1 MWTMDIIML
10 TRKLCR
16 IVAQV
21 LLGGG
26 AVWAGALFSPA
37 ALAALTGPVRIAF
50 IDPLSGPFANTGESA
65 LKHFRAAV
73 EREEVRRILQGSSR
87 VDGSSE
93 GNHRG
98 AGSRKGSS
106 AAARIEIV
114 PFDNKASAQEALVQL
129 RAAIDQGIRFVLQG
143 QSSAAALAL
152 IDAIDKHNL
161 RNPGREV
168 LFLNYAALD
177 PELTNAKCSFW
188 HFRFDAPVDMRMEA
202 LVEAIVRD
210 GAAKN
215 IYLIGQD
222 YSFGRSVAQHARA
235 MLARKLPQARIVGDD
250 LHPIG
255 TVRDFA
261 PYVAKIKAAGADTV
275 VTGNWGNDLALLVKA
290 AREQGFGGD
299 FYTFYAGSPGAVTA
313 IGKAGVGKL
322 KQVNEWHANVQVNGK
337 RVLETF
343 AAGFKQRYGED
354 FRYLR
359 FLTLTDMFA
368 AALARAGSAEPQ
380 QVAFALEGLRMAT
393 VTGEVEMR
401 AVDHQLIQALYVSI
415 LAVAGKP
422 GGKPGETQGDAL
434 EVAIDVENTGLGFKT
449 EARIE
454 GYATAQPTSC
464 AMTRPPRPVSV
475 PLRR

>member
-1 MWTMDIIML
+1 MSVVRI
-10 TRKLCR
+10 
-16 IVAQV
+16 IVAQ
-21 LLGGG
+21 
-26 AVWAGALFSPA
+26 
-37 ALAALTGPVRIAF
+37 ALACVAGVLVFAPAPSVAAPGTVRIAF

-65 LKHFRAAV
+65 LRHFRAAV
-73 EREEVRRILQGSSR
+73 ERDAVTRQL
-87 VDGSSE
+87 
-93 GNHRG
+93 
-98 AGSRKGSS
+98 KGG
-106 AAARIEIV
+106 RIEIV

-129 RAAIDQGIRFVLQG
+129 RSVIDQGIRFVLQG

-152 IDAIDKHNL
+152 IDAIDKHNA
-161 RNPGREV
+161 RNPGQEV

-215 IYLIGQD
+215 LYLIGQD
-222 YSFGRSVAQHARA
+222 YSFGRSVAQAARA
-235 MLARKLPQARIVGDD
+235 MLARKAPQARIVGDD

-255 TVRDFA
+255 VVKDFS
-261 PYVAKIKAAGADTV
+261 PYIAKVKAAGADAV

-290 AREQGFGGD
+290 AREQGFNGD

-337 RVLETF
+337 RLLEPF
-343 AAGFKQRYGED
+343 VSDFKRRYGED

-359 FLTLTDMFA
+359 FLTLAEMFA
-368 AALARAGSAEPQ
+368 SALARAGDASPQ
-380 QVAFALEGLRMAT
+380 RVAFALEGMRQLTPA
-393 VTGEVEMR
+393 GEVEMR
-401 AVDHQLIQALYVSI
+401 TLDHQLIQPLYVST
-415 LAVAGKP
+415 LAVSSRL
-422 GGKPGETQGDAL
+422 GGPV
-434 EVAIDVENTGLGFKT
+434 EVAADVENTGFGFRT
-449 EARIE
+449 DSRIE

-464 AMTRPPRPVSV
+464 SMVRPPKP
-475 PLRR
+475 

>member
-1 MWTMDIIML
+1 MF
-10 TRKLCR
+10 RY
-16 IVAQV
+16 IVTQ
-21 LLGGG
+21 LL
-26 AVWAGALFSPA
+26 A
-37 ALAALTGPVRIAF
+37 ALAGTQSAAKAIALAAMLTTALTTALTMLTAAPARAATSATVRIAY

-73 EREEVRRILQGSSR
+73 ERASVKALL
-87 VDGSSE
+87 
-93 GNHRG
+93 
-98 AGSRKGSS
+98 KGG
-106 AAARIEIV
+106 RIEIV

-152 IDAIDKHNL
+152 IDAIDKHNA
-161 RNPGREV
+161 RNPGKEV

-177 PELTNAKCSFW
+177 PDLTNAKCSFW

-210 GAAKN
+210 GTAKN

-235 MLARKLPQARIVGDD
+235 MLARKLPAARIVGDD

-261 PYVAKIKAAGADTV
+261 PYIAKIKAAGADAV

-290 AREQGFGGD
+290 AREQGFGGS
-299 FYTFYAGSPGAVTA
+299 FYTFYAGSPGTVTA
-313 IGKAGVGKL
+313 IGKAGVDKL

-337 RVLETF
+337 RLLEPF
-343 AAGFKQRYGED
+343 AHEFRQRYGEE

-359 FLTLTDMFA
+359 FLTLTDMVA
-368 AALARAGSAEPQ
+368 TALAQAGGSDPQ
-380 QVAFALEGLRMAT
+380 RTAFALEGMRVAT
-393 VTGEVEMR
+393 PAGEVSMR
-401 AVDHQLIQALYVSI
+401 ALDHQLIAPLYVST
-415 LAVAGKP
+415 LALTAKQ
-422 GGKPGETQGDAL
+422 GGAA
-434 EVAIDVENTGLGFKT
+434 EVALDTEQTGFGFKT
-449 EARIE
+449 DARIE

-464 AMTRPPRPVSV
+464 VMTRPARVV
-475 PLRR
+475 R

>member
-1 MWTMDIIML
+1 MIH
-10 TRKLCR
+10 C
-16 IVAQV
+16 IVTQ
-21 LLGGG
+21 LL
-26 AVWAGALFSPA
+26 A
-37 ALAALTGPVRIAF
+37 ALAALAGAQSAARFAASAAALAAALTLLAAAPVNAAAAETVRVAY

-73 EREEVRRILQGSSR
+73 A
-87 VDGSSE
+87 
-93 GNHRG
+93 RG
-98 AGSRKGSS
+98 AVTRTLKGG
-106 AAARIEIV
+106 RIEIV

-152 IDAIDKHNL
+152 IDAIDKHNA
-161 RNPGREV
+161 RNPGKEV

-177 PELTNAKCSFW
+177 PDLTNAKCSFW

-210 GAAKN
+210 GTAKN

-235 MLARKLPQARIVGDD
+235 MLARKLPAARIVGDD

-261 PYVAKIKAAGADTV
+261 PYIAKIKAAGADAV

-337 RVLETF
+337 RLIEPF
-343 AAGFKQRYGED
+343 AQEFKQRYGEE

-368 AALARAGSAEPQ
+368 AALVEAGSSDPQ
-380 QVAFALEGLRMAT
+380 RVAFALEGLRAAT
-393 VTGEVEMR
+393 PTGEVSMR
-401 AVDHQLIQALYVSI
+401 GLDHQLIQPLYVST
-415 LAVAGKP
+415 LALSAKQGGAAEVVAD
-422 GGKPGETQGDAL
+422 T
-434 EVAIDVENTGLGFKT
+434 ENSGFGFKT
-449 EARIE
+449 DARIE
-454 GYATAQPTSC
+454 GYATAQPTAC
-464 AMTRPPRPVSV
+464 VMTRPARAAAALTPGSSAT
-475 PLRR
+475 PLPAARSAR

>member
-1 MWTMDIIML
+1 MVQDGAPRCERRCHAGQVCAHINNRAMGDNARLMNVDQADFMF
-10 TRKLCR
+10 RC
-16 IVAQV
+16 IVTQ
-21 LLGGG
+21 LLAGL
-26 AVWAGALFSPA
+26 ALWAAAAAGVAAAPA
-37 ALAALTGPVRIAF
+37 TVRIAY

-73 EREEVRRILQGSSR
+73 ERDVVTRQL
-87 VDGSSE
+87 
-93 GNHRG
+93 
-98 AGSRKGSS
+98 KGG
-106 AAARIEIV
+106 RIEMV
-114 PFDNKASAQEALVQL
+114 SFDNKASAQEALVQL

-152 IDAIDKHNL
+152 IDAIDKHNA
-161 RNPGREV
+161 RNPGKEV

-177 PELTNAKCSFW
+177 PDLTNAKCSFW

-210 GAAKN
+210 GTAKN

-235 MLARKLPQARIVGDD
+235 MLARKFPAARIVGDD

-261 PYVAKIKAAGADTV
+261 PYIAKIKAAGADAV

-299 FYTFYAGSPGAVTA
+299 FYTFYAGSPGTVTA

-337 RVLETF
+337 RLIEPF
-343 AAGFKQRYGED
+343 AQQFKQRYGEE

-359 FLTLTDMFA
+359 FLTLTDMLA
-368 AALARAGSAEPQ
+368 AALAQAEGADPQ
-380 QVAFALEGLRMAT
+380 RVAFALEGMRMTTPAGQ
-393 VTGEVEMR
+393 VSMR
-401 AVDHQLIQALYVSI
+401 ALDHQLIAPLYVST
-415 LAVAGKP
+415 LALTAKL
-422 GGKPGETQGDAL
+422 GGAP
-434 EVAIDVENTGLGFKT
+434 EVAADTENTGFGFKT
-449 EARIE
+449 DARIE

-464 AMTRPPRPVSV
+464 AMVRPVVRPSREV
-475 PLRR
+475 R